1 VSVFEKGSK
10 KNQDGEREESW
21 EGRISHNAFVP
32 AKKTL
37 QMKENSSQGK
47 LNLGVISTKA
57 HELIRIVAV
66 AGRKV

>member
-1 VSVFEKGSK
+1 
-10 KNQDGEREESW
+10 
-21 EGRISHNAFVP
+21 
-32 AKKTL
+32 
-37 QMKENSSQGK
+37 MKENSSQGK